1 MICKPKNTVMGCF
14 GLKKEVS
21 DEGQEEQEC
30 PGEILDF
37 DEILDEI
44 GPRGIFQIRTTI
56 ILWFCCATLNMTVLS
71 FVFVA
76 FTPRYRC
83 PMTTC
88 GESAATSS
96 FYADSMAQAYPGF
109 LTQAFGSN
117 VLAKIRH
124 CQQYQYPDQ
133 DSLTCE
139 EYVQRLATDF
149 DQANVSS
156 CSSSDLIV
164 DDSYVKSSM
173 VIDYDFTCGQA
184 FLKNV
189 INSLYLVG
197 MLVGSFIIGSLSD
210 RFGRLKGLLISVFL
224 VSVAGSLCALKPPL
238 IVLGI
243 LRVLCGMGGV
253 GSFICGYVIVVE
265 LVTPRYSIQMNML
278 ISIGFAIGSIIV
290 TTLSFL
296 IREWQYL
303 QLAIHAPLI
312 ILMSYG
318 FLVPESPRWLISKGR
333 HREAKRII
341 AQIAKVNGRPE
352 PTHLYNKT
360 NTVHT
365 YHEIR
370 SVEEIEKVSL
380 WEVLNHRPLL
390 LRTLVMMVNWF
401 SVTMSFYG
409 IIFTLTS
416 LAGDPYLNFFLGIL
430 TELPGIFLVYFSV
443 RFVGRRINMSFLMTF
458 GGVSCIIAGISMGSN
473 FHLSQ
478 RIFAFI
484 AKLCAAAIFNSIFLY
499 TTELYPTNIRN
510 SALGSCST
518 IGRIGGVSALLL
530 GGLSQ
535 IWVPLPLIVYGCI
548 GIVAG
553 FGTLFLPETSGTP
566 LPETIEEALQVGKNS
581 NFKPFRCNASKA

>member
-1 MICKPKNTVMGCF
+1 MGCC
-14 GLKKEVS
+14 GLKK
-21 DEGQEEQEC
+21 DEDQDQDC

-37 DEILDEI
+37 DEILDAI

-76 FTPRYRC
+76 FTPKYRC
-83 PMTTC
+83 PITAC
-88 GESAATSS
+88 GESSATST
-96 FYADSMAQAYPGF
+96 FYQDPMTETYPDF
-109 LTQAFGSN
+109 LTQAFGSE
-117 VLAKIRH
+117 VAAKTSH
-124 CQQYQYPDQ
+124 CQEYLFPDQ

-139 EYVQRLATDF
+139 DYIHRLATDLNS
-149 DQANVSS
+149 ANVSS
-156 CSSSDLIV
+156 CSSSDLII
-164 DDSYVKSSM
+164 DENYVKSSL
-173 VIDYDFTCGQA
+173 VIDYDFTCSRA

-197 MLVGSFIIGSLSD
+197 MLLGSFIIGSLSD
-210 RFGRLKGLLISVFL
+210 RCGRLKGLLLSILL
-224 VSVAGSLCALKPPL
+224 VSVAGSLCALQPPL

-243 LRVLCGMGGV
+243 LRVICGMGGV
-253 GSFICGYVIVVE
+253 GAFICGYVIVVE
-265 LVTPRYSIQMNML
+265 MVTPKYSIQMNML
-278 ISIGFAIGSIIV
+278 ISIGFVIGSMIL
-290 TTLSFL
+290 TGLSFF
-296 IREWQYL
+296 IREWKYL
-303 QLAIHAPLI
+303 QLAIHMPLI
-312 ILMSYG
+312 LLLSYG

-333 HREAKRII
+333 HLEAKKII
-341 AQIAKVNGRPE
+341 AQIAKANGRAE
-352 PTHLYNKT
+352 PTHLYGKS

-370 SVEEIEKVSL
+370 SVDEIEKVSL
-380 WEVLNHRPLL
+380 WEVFNHRPLL
-390 LRTLVMMVNWF
+390 WRTLAMMVNWF

-430 TELPGIFLVYFSV
+430 TELPGIFLVYASV
-443 RFVGRRINMSFLMTF
+443 RFVGRRINMSFLMTL

-478 RIFAFI
+478 RIFALL

-530 GGLSQ
+530 GGLRQ
-535 IWVPLPLIVYGCI
+535 IWVPLPLLVYGCI
-548 GIVAG
+548 GIIAG
-553 FGTLFLPETSGTP
+553 FGTLFLPETTGTP

-581 NFKPFRCNASKA
+581 SFKPFRCNASKV